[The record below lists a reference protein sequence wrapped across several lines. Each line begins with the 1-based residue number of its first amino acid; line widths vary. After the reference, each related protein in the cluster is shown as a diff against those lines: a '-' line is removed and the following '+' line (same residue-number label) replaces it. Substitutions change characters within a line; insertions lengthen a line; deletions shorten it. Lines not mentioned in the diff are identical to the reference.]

1 MQIKLAKHKKPYF
14 KRKGGEKVEFLYW
27 NILYKKMKNDLIRKN
42 YSFRTVRNSRVFWKR
57 FFDFIKVKKI
67 FCISNLKHEDIIDF
81 ILTLSFLAPQTINWY
96 ISYLKLFLKYLYLHR
111 LHDIDLTLSI
121 PKMRKYTNKN
131 IPHTIWSEEEVNKI
145 LNSVD
150 VNTTVGKRDY
160 AILMLISHLGLRI
173 SDIRELKFNNIACQR
188 NTISLVQHKTK
199 KLVVL
204 PLFDDVGVSLIN
216 YIKYARPNVNSP
228 YIFLTTTKPFRPFC
242 CDNNFNTNFKKYLSL
257 ANIDISN
264 KRLVGV
270 HSLRHSLSNILL
282 QNNIPLSTISPIL
295 GHSNIESTSIYLKV
309 DIENLRQ
316 CCLTLEVLANG

>member
-1 MQIKLAKHKKPYF
+1 MQIKLAKHKKKHF
-14 KRKGGEKVEFLYW
+14 KRNGGEKVEFIYW
-27 NILYKKMKNDLIRKN
+27 TILYERMKKDLTRKG
-42 YSFRTVRNSRVFWKR
+42 YSYRTVRNSRAFWKR
-57 FFDFIKVKKI
+57 FLTFIKTKKI
-67 FCISNLKHEDIIDF
+67 KCICNLKHENVIEF
-81 ILTLSFLAPQTINWY
+81 ILTLSSLAVKTINWY
-96 ISYLKLFLKYLYLHR
+96 VSYLKLFLKYLYLHK
-111 LHDIDLTLSI
+111 LHNIDLTLSI
-121 PKMRKYTNKN
+121 PKMRKYSNKN
-131 IPHTIWSEEEVNKI
+131 IPHTTWNEEEINKI
-145 LNSVD
+145 LNAID
-150 VNTTVGKRDY
+150 LNTSIGKRDY

-173 SDIRELKFNNIACQR
+173 SDIRELRFNNIDWQR
-188 NTISLVQHKTK
+188 NTISLIQHKTK

-264 KRLVGV
+264 KKLVGV

-295 GHSNIESTSIYLKV
+295 SHSNIESTSIYLKI

>member
-1 MQIKLAKHKKPYF
+1 MQIKLAKHKKSYF
-14 KRKGGEKVEFLYW
+14 KRNGGEKIEFLYW
-27 NILYKKMKNDLIRKN
+27 NIVYKKMKKDLARKN
-42 YSFRTVRNSRVFWKR
+42 YSYLTVRNSRVFWNR

-67 FCISNLKHEDIIDF
+67 FCINNLKNEDIIDF
-81 ILTLSFLAPQTINWY
+81 ILTLSSLAPKTINWY

-121 PKMRKYTNKN
+121 PKMRKCTNKN

-173 SDIRELKFNNIACQR
+173 SDIRNLKFNNIDWQK
-188 NTISLVQHKTK
+188 NTISLTQYKTK

-204 PLFDDVGVSLIN
+204 PLLNDVGVSLIN
-216 YIKYARPNVNSP
+216 YIKYARPNFNSP
-228 YIFLTTTKPFRPFC
+228 YIFLTITKPFRPFC
-242 CDNNFNTNFKKYLSL
+242 CDNNFDTNFKKYLSL

-282 QNNIPLSTISPIL
+282 QNNVPLSTISPIL
-295 GHSNIESTSIYLKV
+295 GHSNIESTSIYLKIDV
-309 DIENLRQ
+309 NHLRQ
-316 CCLTLEVLANG
+316 CCLSLEGITNG